1 MTWGPIIPAQM
12 DDATT
17 ALEQLKLGDRLK
29 RQALGTPGGPYW
41 VYYPPLPSKTAA
53 DDKLTELAELGGRD
67 LAVVRPAGQW
77 QNAVSLGLYAK
88 QAIADARVAELHKK
102 GVQSARIEARG
113 KTPSL
118 FTLRDLDT
126 AEQASMVQLQQSY
139 ANTQLKRVD
148 CTSKTN

>member
-1 MTWGPIIPAQM
+1 MTRPLRW
-12 DDATT
+12 
-17 ALEQLKLGDRLK
+17 RNLK
-29 RQALGTPGGPYW
+29 RGNRPKPQAWGTPGGPDG

-67 LAVVRPAGQW
+67 WAVVRPAGQW